1 MILVRDDHVATHGT
15 ADPHDSLA
23 GNSGTEP
30 VEGMRVGVNCL
41 EGYFGYLQQVG
52 WDDSSEYCAKH
63 HEAWSPLSTALRS
76 GSMID
81 ARILLGNVASG
92 RELSSGESKPDPS

>member
-1 MILVRDDHVATHGT
+1 MILVRDDHVATHGA

-23 GNSGTEP
+23 GNCGTEP

-52 WDDSSEYCAKH
+52 WDDSPPSAAQSITKPGLRFQLPSEAV
-63 HEAWSPLSTALRS
+63 P
-76 GSMID
+76 
-81 ARILLGNVASG
+81 
-92 RELSSGESKPDPS
+92 